1 MKIAVYSGSFNP
13 MHIGH
18 IAVVRYLLE
27 HGDFDKVYMIVSPQ
41 NPFKDSSLRDNA
53 AARYSAAVEAVK
65 RQGLEQKVLVDDI
78 ELRRSE
84 EELVASRAQGRNPQ
98 PSYTIDTLDAL
109 QEREPGNEFTLV
121 VGGDNLEGMLKW
133 KEGGR
138 LLCRYGI
145 VVYPRE
151 GFDIAAEADKLSSRQ
166 KELPGCAGENPFR
179 IKLLRE
185 APLVTVSSTQIRQ
198 MMACG
203 QDVSALMA

>member
-27 HGDFDKVYMIVSPQ
+27 HGDFDMVYMIVSPQ

-65 RQGLEQKVLVDDI
+65 RQGLEKKVLVDDM

-84 EELVASRAQGRNPQ
+84 EELCASRAQGRTPL

-109 QEREPGNEFTLV
+109 QKREPGNEFTLV
-121 VGGDNLEGMLKW
+121 VGGDNLESMLKW
-133 KEGGR
+133 KEGER
-138 LLCRYGI
+138 LLCQYGI
-145 VVYPRE
+145 AVYPRE
-151 GFDIAAEADKLSSRQ
+151 GYDIAAEAEKLVSKPDAASG
-166 KELPGCAGENPFR
+166 KSFR
-179 IKLLRE
+179 IKLLCD
-185 APLVTVSSTQIRQ
+185 APLVTVSSTQIRN
-198 MMACG
+198 MIAEG
-203 QDVSALMA
+203 LDATPLLA